1 MPDTGSAVVVGA
13 GAFGVAAADA
23 LARRGWAVTIVER
36 FAPANARG
44 SSGDRTRLLRLA
56 HGEGTEAEDEW
67 LMRSAA
73 RGIAGWDALADEE
86 ELDLTVRVG
95 LVLLARE
102 QDGGEERALDRLRRA
117 GIEHERLAPSEIRS
131 LFPDIA
137 VDDLAFGVH
146 EPGARVIRASTAVEG
161 MLRRARRNGARVMRG
176 SARPDGAGQVTV
188 DGEPLAA
195 DAVIWACGAWLGE
208 LLPDDAPVRPA
219 WQDVVHWQTPVE
231 WIRGPAWFDGELY
244 GFPDVDGLGMKVVTH
259 VPGPSF
265 DLERDARVPNAQTIA
280 ALARAISE
288 RFPALRGAVPLWSRV
303 MPYEMTPDGL
313 FVVGPSS
320 CHERHWVMGG
330 GSGHGFKHAPAL
342 GDHVADLVEGRAEVE
357 PLLAPGARLPRTAP
371 LSALG

>member
-1 MPDTGSAVVVGA
+1 MGDTGSAVVVGA

-23 LARRGWAVTIVER
+23 LARRGWSVTIVER

-56 HGEGTEAEDEW
+56 HGEGSDAEDEW

-102 QDGGEERALDRLRRA
+102 HGGGEERALDRLRRA
-117 GIEHERLAPSEIRS
+117 GIEHERLAPAEIRS

-137 VDDLAFGVH
+137 VDDLAFGAY
-146 EPGARVIRASTAVEG
+146 EPGARVIRATDAVEG
-161 MLRRARRNGARVMRG
+161 LLRRARRNGARVMRG
-176 SARPDGAGQVTV
+176 SARPAGPGRLTV
-188 DGEPLAA
+188 DGAPLVA
-195 DAVIWACGAWLGE
+195 DAVVWACGAWLGD

-244 GFPDVDGLGMKVVTH
+244 GFPDVDGLGMKVVSH

-265 DLERDARVPNAQTIA
+265 DLERDARVPNAQAIA
-280 ALARAISE
+280 DLSRAIPQ

-303 MPYEMTPDGL
+303 MPYEMTPDGQ
-313 FVVGPSS
+313 FVVGPSAR
-320 CHERHWVMGG
+320 HERHWVMGG

-342 GDHVADLVEGRAEVE
+342 GEHVADLVEGRAEVE
-357 PLLAPGARLPRTAP
+357 PLLAPGPRLPRTAQV
-371 LSALG
+371 SALG